1 MAKPTNDLKEKTAI
15 RFVEVV
21 SLMLSLLEGD
31 PEEFLN
37 ITEVMLEASGGDD
50 DDAQDD
56 SEEIM
61 EVLAEMDTQDLRNLA
76 VTVKALSPKKAAKSK
91 KKELLSLLGDADG
104 FDLETAV
111 LKHLEDLSSGEN
123 GSGADGDDDWKEE

>member
-1 MAKPTNDLKEKTAI
+1 MAKPTDDLKEETAV
-15 RFVEVV
+15 RFVEVI
-21 SLMLSLLEGD
+21 SLMLTLLEGD

-37 ITEVMLEASGGDD
+37 ITKVMLEASAD

-61 EVLAEMDTQDLRNLA
+61 EVLAELDTKDLRNLA

-111 LKHLEDLSSGEN
+111 LKHLEDLSSGT
-123 GSGADGDDDWKEE
+123 GSGADGEDDWKEE